1 MKAFLNPWVLLAIVG
16 IVAGAFFFGMKVGS
30 DHEVAAQAKFE
41 EQLRQVAESAE
52 AAAARKIGE
61 ITIVHKTIQNQTKEI
76 VREETRYRD
85 CVNVPAVERLLDD
98 SRANR
103 KPSEPA
109 GDSSVSGAGPQ

>member
-16 IVAGAFFFGMKVGS
+16 VVAGAFFFGMKVGS

-41 EQLRQVAESAE
+41 ARLKQVQETAE
-52 AAAARKIGE
+52 AAAAKKIGE
-61 ITIVHKTIQNQTKEI
+61 IQIVHKTIQTKTKETI
-76 VREETRYRD
+76 REEPVYRD

-98 SRANR
+98 ARANR

-109 GDSSVSGAGPQ
+109 GDSRVP